1 MTAIALERTSW
12 NLPELARRNWRA
24 GAVVA
29 LMAVLFVFAVLG
41 VAKQAVSPRIQLDP
55 PGSPNG
61 IASLRAAVP
70 QTSATAL
77 RQIAPESAVQ
87 INADIPISNLAN
99 PPARPFLL
107 GGSSPADRLRSL
119 DCLTAAIYYEAAR
132 EPTEG
137 QRAVAQVVL
146 NRVRHPAYPS
156 TVCGVVFEGA
166 RRYTGCQFSLLLRR
180 LAAARP
186 DARLL
191 GAGAGRRRTGAERLC
206 PRPGRAGRP
215 IITPIMSCPTGRRA

>member
-1 MTAIALERTSW
+1 MLALFI
-12 NLPELARRNWRA
+12 
-24 GAVVA
+24 VA
-29 LMAVLFVFAVLG
+29 ALG
-41 VAKQAVSPRIQLDP
+41 VAKQAVSPRIQLDE

-61 IASLRAAVP
+61 IASVRAAAS

-77 RQIAPESAVQ
+77 RQIAPESALQ
-87 INADIPISNLAN
+87 INAAMPVSNLAN

-107 GGSSPADRLRSL
+107 GGSSAADRARSL

-156 TVCGVVFEGA
+156 TVCGVVFEGRA
-166 RRYTGCQFSLLLRR
+166 PLHGLPILLLLRR
-180 LAAARP
+180 LASARP

-191 GAGAGRRRTGAERLC
+191 GAGA
-206 PRPGRAGRP
+206 PRSPLKR
-215 IITPIMSCPTGRRA
+215 